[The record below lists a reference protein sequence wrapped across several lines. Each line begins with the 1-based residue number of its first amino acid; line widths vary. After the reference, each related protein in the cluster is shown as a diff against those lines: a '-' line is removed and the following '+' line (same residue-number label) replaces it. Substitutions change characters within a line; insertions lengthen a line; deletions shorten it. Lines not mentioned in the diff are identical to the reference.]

1 MASELPLGACAAAQP
16 SVPSPRLC
24 AAASDRGTPGSA
36 RQLRGAPACRARA
49 PPRLLAVELAADPD
63 RAAEGPDG
71 IARAAREAVSELS
84 GAVVR
89 VDAALAKAAMGW
101 AALEAGVEASAA
113 GAAALAGLARAL
125 EQGRVER
132 ASTTLVLLT
141 GGSVAAGESE
151 ATSAS
156 DLAAVERAARGL
168 ELA

>member
-1 MASELPLGACAAAQP
+1 
-16 SVPSPRLC
+16 
-24 AAASDRGTPGSA
+24 
-36 RQLRGAPACRARA
+36 
-49 PPRLLAVELAADPD
+49 
-63 RAAEGPDG
+63 
-71 IARAAREAVSELS
+71 VSELS